1 MLPTVKRIL
10 YASDLKENSR
20 PAFRAAM
27 SLCGHYHSHITY
39 LHVIGTTGRR
49 VERLVH
55 EMMEL
60 DPSLKDMHDASMQD
74 VRNAILKRVEGFCE
88 AELDAHELLQPD
100 QLDARVEEGEPW
112 KEILRVADEIH
123 ASLIV
128 MGTRHDHSLGK
139 LLIGSVATKVM
150 EHSKRPVLVV
160 PLS

>member
-1 MLPTVKRIL
+1 
-10 YASDLKENSR
+10 
-20 PAFRAAM
+20 
-27 SLCGHYHSHITY
+27 
-39 LHVIGTTGRR
+39 
-49 VERLVH
+49 
-55 EMMEL
+55 
-60 DPSLKDMHDASMQD
+60 MQD